1 MKSPGM
7 LLNFKENREYTE
19 EPTVSFKE
27 KVSPLYPR

>member
-1 MKSPGM
+1 M
-7 LLNFKENREYTE
+7 LLNFKKNREYTE